1 MSAEQAARYHGHF
14 AKRYLAN
21 VSKTSPDFSSAHR
34 RDLGRFAGS
43 SAQSSALE
51 PVAAMLVSH
60 DLAATVLPDIYAR
73 NAIVSQHL
81 DLAVRAYAV
90 LRHAYSRAVADVALF
105 NRCWSTDDGPFSAP
119 VPALAGS
126 IPRLELEL
134 AAPAPAP
141 ALMPPAA
148 AAAPIIVDVTPT
160 EGGGPAVG
168 P

>member
-1 MSAEQAARYHGHF
+1 MVSVAAVAFG
-14 AKRYLAN
+14 AGLSIIA
-21 VSKTSPDFSSAHR
+21 SGALGASS
-34 RDLGRFAGS
+34 
-43 SAQSSALE
+43 SSAL
-51 PVAAMLVSH
+51 AQDVSAVEITPTQ
-60 DLAATVLPDIYAR
+60 LSETVYFLE
-73 NAIVSQHL
+73 
-81 DLAVRAYAV
+81 
-90 LRHAYSRAVADVALF
+90 
-105 NRCWSTDDGPFSAP
+105 P